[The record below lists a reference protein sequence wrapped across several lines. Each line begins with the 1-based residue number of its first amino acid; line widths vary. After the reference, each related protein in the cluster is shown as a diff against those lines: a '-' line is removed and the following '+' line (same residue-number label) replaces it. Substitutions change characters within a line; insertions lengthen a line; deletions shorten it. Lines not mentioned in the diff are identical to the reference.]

1 MDPTGI
7 WLLYAT
13 EKRCHTV
20 LFLSKTMSC
29 LLSPKSGTPSSVI
42 HTLWNHSV
50 KLQYMS
56 LSVTVT
62 ISVSDGM
69 NSMYRNPDSL
79 LKRLYHRLACED
91 LLTHTLK
98 CALHNLPQIYSVL
111 TEQWTPDQVTSIH
124 PNIFR
129 RSVFL
134 STTLL
139 VLLKWTESL
148 ITSSQPSH
156 LSELSLS
163 VNPDARLQPS
173 LTLEVF

>member
-1 MDPTGI
+1 MAFVCRWQTLPYCTFPF
-7 WLLYAT
+7 
-13 EKRCHTV
+13 KHNVMPPKPKVRHTILCLK
-20 LFLSKTMSC
+20 LFSQT
-29 LLSPKSGTPSSVI
+29 TV
-42 HTLWNHSV
+42 HVTLCNS
-50 KLQYMS
+50 YI
-56 LSVTVT
+56 

-69 NSMYRNPDSL
+69 SSMYGNPDSL